1 MAKKTP
7 ADFEVKPLKAV
18 EGKDGEAEFPVQV
31 SMAAEEA
38 VGITIDNLG
47 RSSLAEVAAHFY
59 NLGHQHS
66 AVNE

>member
-7 ADFEVKPLKAV
+7 ADFEVKPLKVV
-18 EGKDGEAEFPVQV
+18 EGKDGEAELVQV